1 MVVSSSTN
9 DRRRPS
15 PGTASGPSA
24 ESIGRPYDLTGMR
37 LLLTGASGG
46 IGQATARLCAALGAE
61 LVLTDQ
67 TPAPGLLEALNALDE
82 NRCEHRFVACDVR
95 SRHEIDALCAAAGM
109 IDAAILNAGVFP
121 LSQWDDE
128 RWDEDFDLAMQ
139 VNVRGPAHFSRAL
152 LPGMKSRGHGRIVV
166 LGSIAAHTGGTY
178 AHSPLHYACSKGA
191 VHTLVRWL
199 ARRAAPQVLVN
210 GVAPGST
217 DTVMVASADP
227 ASLKSIPLP
236 RFARP
241 EEIAW
246 PIAFLCSPGAS
257 FICGSILE
265 VNGGASMR

>member
-1 MVVSSSTN
+1 MN
-9 DRRRPS
+9 L
-15 PGTASGPSA
+15 
-24 ESIGRPYDLTGMR
+24 PYDLSGMR
-37 LLLTGASGG
+37 ILLTGASGG
-46 IGQATARLCAALGAE
+46 IGQATARLCASLGAE
-61 LVLTDQ
+61 LFLTDQ
-67 TPAPGLLEALNALDE
+67 SLAPGLLESLNAVSGRERD
-82 NRCEHRFVACDVR
+82 HRFLACDVR
-95 SRHEIDALCAAAGM
+95 SRREIDELCASAGA

-128 RWDEDFDLAMQ
+128 RWDEDFDLAMH

-152 LPGMKSRGHGRIVV
+152 LPGMKERGRGRIVI

-217 DTVMVASADP
+217 DTAMVATADP
-227 ASLKSIPLP
+227 AALVSMPVP

-257 FICGSILE
+257 FVCGSILE